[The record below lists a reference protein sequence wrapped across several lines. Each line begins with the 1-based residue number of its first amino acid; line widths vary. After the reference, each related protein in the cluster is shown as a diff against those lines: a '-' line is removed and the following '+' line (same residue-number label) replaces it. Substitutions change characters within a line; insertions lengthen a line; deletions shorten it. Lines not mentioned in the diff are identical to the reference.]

1 MKRLLSCVSPCYLG
15 KVEVKNRHIQTELVE
30 TKTQHVQA
38 GKLLHQQ
45 SESFN
50 FPYGKF
56 SELHAMTV
64 ILHDCFTMPLRQRR
78 GESTA
83 CSVLTHRNTDKSA
96 QVEHTTKDAVHLCTL
111 VSYNENTRGILEI

>member
-83 CSVLTHRNTDKSA
+83 CSDR
-96 QVEHTTKDAVHLCTL
+96 
-111 VSYNENTRGILEI
+111 TRGNRGEACTGR